1 MKLVHSEL
9 VHYKEKTKR
18 FISSVSTLKY
28 RNINHFIFSFST
40 IEVIDSG
47 ILDTISTEDK
57 KLYESLY
64 EVVTSETSY
73 NKSLNVLLKYFA
85 QSPKLSGIGSNR

>member
-1 MKLVHSEL
+1 ME
-9 VHYKEKTKR
+9 
-18 FISSVSTLKY
+18 
-28 RNINHFIFSFST
+28 
-40 IEVIDSG
+40 SG
-47 ILDTISTEDK
+47 ILDTISNEDK